1 MEKNHNDEI
10 LIKEN
15 ENIKEKKHKNE
26 ENIENKKIENI
37 KETNDM
43 SDKNVEENNDEYI
56 KKSNK
61 GQAFH
66 DKLVK
71 LYIEKETKKYK
82 YNIVDLPEN
91 LKYSSDNSEG
101 STSQRTK
108 NNKNKDNNV
117 YSHTK
122 KDKKDINNDTNRN
135 NEHDKNSEKEV
146 TLKDNENTKEKENHK
161 IINIINSMNNEKDF
175 SFRNKKPFLNEVKGR
190 TYSMD
195 DNFENKSDKII
206 NKISK
211 TKFEEKTKEYEEE
224 KNRKLYKLLLL
235 KNLSISTKRYDRN
248 ESNEESNNRR
258 EKSSTNRISSS
269 KEKEA
274 KDGALK
280 IMELIK
286 AKKTEKNVID
296 KIEKEAQEAF
306 KRAKTPLNKNVEY
319 SPTFLT
325 KDKGSLF
332 NTGDKNANAER
343 VTKNEDNNEKKENEV
358 KTLEPKR
365 ECTRKIYK
373 RIKHRYSLMDSMNV
387 NSKDENTLNNNNAF
401 SKNDERIN
409 TDNEKV
415 GIKKKINVNKR
426 PYNNNKYIN
435 DFELYCSKHPKIS
448 LKKRIYPQEFGS
460 NIYYK
465 NNTINVDENIND
477 NLINTERIIKDRS
490 QKNIFEDN
498 NNNSNSHYNNDE
510 SNKINSSSNMVNKIY
525 KISNNN
531 IKAKNSLN
539 IPSQENKRFKKN
551 IDYSNNNI
559 LNKFQNLNKSSSCFT
574 NLIHNQYKEIK
585 TYQKPKNSIDNS
597 LSINQSQPHLNKVY
611 EPKKCIK
618 LKKAKD
624 RFSPNNELKY
634 LNEQKYMRKD
644 KIAYIKKN
652 PSKKKEK
659 FHQLNKSLGNLNQEI
674 NNMNDYYTNRII
686 NNREN
691 TENVSNINN
700 GMEFSTRNNHYSK
713 YTTENTIEETNFNSK
728 FTTIQEGIN
737 YHKFSRFNPAYYNTF
752 YMRNQSETNNINN
765 NINLYK
771 INNIFNNTYGTFNSG
786 LKNEVKTKVD
796 SYRSRLK
803 ISKNNIFDN
812 QSYNYKSTTNIN
824 NNNSCPL
831 NLKYE
836 DLLLLEDKLNNII
849 FSLNEERLI
858 SNECFDYWNLFFNCS
873 LYENLD
879 QILSSFDSEI
889 KNLIK
894 ISLNYNLMSII
905 VSYNISFNQEVLNRI
920 RPLLSEMLE
929 LCNKLLII
937 IFEYIINISK
947 INYNIWIKKINNL
960 IQNLKS
966 YDDSDTM
973 LISSGQNILS
983 QKDKMNYNINF
994 LMQKIYYIL
1003 SNYPS
1008 FSSTELINLFKK
1020 IKTKTYD
1027 EINNF
1032 FRENILR
1039 EKGLKYSILATTF
1052 LRSGEVLANKPAPYL
1067 TYRSPKKYTLV
1078 LDIDETL
1085 FHFRINEENDDQ
1097 GVLKIRPGVFQFIDE
1112 IKEYYE
1118 IILFSEAERSYID
1131 LLTEAIG
1138 ENRYLYDCVLCR
1150 DYMSIVGKDFV
1161 KDLNKIGRS
1170 LDRVII
1176 VDNMPQNFSLHKENA
1191 IYIKSFWG
1199 VENEDKALID
1209 LIPILISIAK
1219 SGRDVRKELV
1229 KYKEKIIT
1237 KISSNIYKHSNL

>member
-15 ENIKEKKHKNE
+15 ENIKEKKHENE
-26 ENIENKKIENI
+26 ENIENKKMEND
-37 KETNDM
+37 KDTNNI
-43 SDKNVEENNDEYI
+43 SDKSLEENNDEYI

-61 GQAFH
+61 GQTFQ

-108 NNKNKDNNV
+108 KNKNKDNNG
-117 YSHTK
+117 YTHIK
-122 KDKKDINNDTNRN
+122 KDKKDINNDNNRN
-135 NEHDKNSEKEV
+135 DEDDKNSQKEV
-146 TLKDNENTKEKENHK
+146 IIKDKDKDNEKKNPK
-161 IINIINSMNNEKDF
+161 IINIINSLNNEKDF
-175 SFRNKKPFLNEVKGR
+175 SFRNKKPFLNEVKNR

-195 DNFENKSDKII
+195 DNFGFKTDKNI

-211 TKFEEKTKEYEEE
+211 TKFEEKAKEYEEE

-235 KNLSISTKRYDRN
+235 KNLSISTKRYDRI
-248 ESNEESNNRR
+248 ESNEESNNKR

-332 NTGDKNANAER
+332 NTSDKNTNVER
-343 VTKNEDNNEKKENEV
+343 VTKNENNNEKKENEV

-365 ECTRKIYK
+365 ECARKIYK
-373 RIKHRYSLMDSMNV
+373 RIKHRSSLMDSMNL
-387 NSKDENTLNNNNAF
+387 NSKDENTLNSNNII

-415 GIKKKINVNKR
+415 EIKKKINVNKR

-435 DFELYCSKHPKIS
+435 DLELYCSKHPRIS
-448 LKKRIYPQEFGS
+448 LKKRINPQEIGK
-460 NIYYK
+460 NIYNK
-465 NNTINVDENIND
+465 NNTINVDENINA
-477 NLINTERIIKDRS
+477 NVSNEFKAERLMKERS
-490 QKNIFEDN
+490 NKNIFEDN
-498 NNNSNSHYNNDE
+498 NNNSNSNYIIDE

-539 IPSQENKRFKKN
+539 FPSQENKRFKKN
-551 IDYSNNNI
+551 IEYSNNI
-559 LNKFQNLNKSSSCFT
+559 DSNKFQNLNKSSSCFT
-574 NLIHNQYKEIK
+574 NVIRNQYKEIK
-585 TYQKPKNSIDNS
+585 TYQKPKNSIDTS

-618 LKKAKD
+618 LRKAID
-624 RFSPNNELKY
+624 RFSPKNEQKY
-634 LNEQKYMRKD
+634 LNEQNYMRKD

-659 FHQLNKSLGNLNQEI
+659 FHHMNKSLGNLNSEI
-674 NNMNDYYTNRII
+674 NNINDYYTNKIT

-691 TENVSNINN
+691 TENINN
-700 GMEFSTRNNHYSK
+700 GVEYSTRNNHYSK

-728 FTTIQEGIN
+728 YATIQEGIN

-752 YMRNQSETNNINN
+752 YMRNHSETNNINN

-786 LKNEVKTKVD
+786 QKNEVNTKVD

-803 ISKNNIFDN
+803 ISKNNIFDTQN
-812 QSYNYKSTTNIN
+812 HNYKSTTNIN
-824 NNNSCPL
+824 KNSPL

-873 LYENLD
+873 LYENLE
-879 QILSSFDSEI
+879 QILSSFDSDI

-905 VSYNISFNQEVLNRI
+905 VSYNISFDQEVLNRI

-929 LCNKLLII
+929 LCNKLLIM

-973 LISSGQNILS
+973 LISSGQNKLS

-1008 FSSTELINLFKK
+1008 NSSTQLINLFKK

-1032 FRENILR
+1032 FREYILR

-1052 LRSGEVLANKPAPYL
+1052 LRAGEVLPNKSAPYL

-1085 FHFRINEENDDQ
+1085 FHFRINEENDEQ

-1118 IILFSEAERSYID
+1118 IILFSEAERGYID

-1161 KDLNKIGRS
+1161 KDLNKMGRS

-1199 VENEDKALID
+1199 VENDDKALID

-1219 SGRDVRKELV
+1219 SGRDARKELV